1 MNIVEIIPD
10 TDPLLRKTSRRIRHV
25 DSGLRDLVADMY
37 DIMVENWGIGLAAI
51 QVGVPKRLF
60 IYEIPHRPLKGYES
74 CPPKE
79 QTEEPDDDDGAIED
93 AGYTGDYIVCIN
105 PRITAK
111 EGSYIDDEGCLSR
124 SGWLAKVERAIK
136 VTFEAWDINMRK
148 FERTVEGMEARCVQH
163 EIDHLDGI
171 LFTDRAVP
179 GTLREFTEE
188 ELAEDERGP
197 DEVAEPEQDSA
208 DGKEEVE
215 KAVG

>member
-1 MNIVEIIPD
+1 MSIVKIISD
-10 TDPLLRKTSRRIRHV
+10 TDPFLRKTSRRIRHV
-25 DSGLRDLVADMY
+25 DSKLRELVADMY
-37 DIMVENWGIGLAAI
+37 EIMAKNWGIGLAAI

-60 IYEIPHRPLKGYES
+60 IYEIPHRPLKGYEA
-74 CPPKE
+74 CPPKD
-79 QTEEPDDDDGAIED
+79 QAEESDDDGVSED
-93 AGYTGDYIVCIN
+93 AGYSGDYTVCIN
-105 PRITAK
+105 PRITAR

-124 SGWLAKVERAIK
+124 TGWVAKVERAIK
-136 VTFEAWDINMRK
+136 VTFEAWDINMKK

-188 ELAEDERGP
+188 ELAEDEGGP
-197 DEVAEPEQDSA
+197 DDRAVPEQDSA